1 METRLKFSIK
11 DTISC
16 TSLFLLPVIRVSSD
30 HQVVTK
36 CLLFKKSKSKV
47 AKYISV
53 FDTHQ

>member
-1 METRLKFSIK
+1 METSLTFILN

-16 TSLFLLPVIRVSSD
+16 ISLFLLPVIRVSSD

-47 AKYISV
+47 IKCISV
-53 FDTHQ
+53 FDTNQ

>member
-1 METRLKFSIK
+1 MEISLTFSIK

-36 CLLFKKSKSKV
+36 CLLFKKV
-47 AKYISV
+47 E
-53 FDTHQ
+53 D